1 MSTPRYTLGINTC
14 FAVKRWPEP
23 GRWAEIVAETLGLG
37 MVQHSLDLVDLDA
50 DAPLRPQ
57 AEAVAAACA
66 AHGIALHSTFTG
78 LGAYGRNLLLDPDP
92 IQRRRAAALFR
103 RAVDFTAAAGG
114 RATGGH
120 IGAFSVADWRDDVRR
135 DALWSGLRANLREL
149 AGYAGERG
157 LDAFLFENMA
167 ARREPSTIAEAESLL
182 ASAGNGRAAIA
193 LCLDVGHQ
201 CVVGTSGDDRDPYA
215 WLGQLGARS
224 PVVHLQQSD
233 AEADQHWPF
242 TAERN
247 AQGRIDAGR
256 VLAALDASG
265 AGEVALVLEVI
276 PSFEQ
281 DDDLVLVELAESAE
295 HWRAALA
302 ARGEARR
309 SSGSY
314 GAAHHMPDP

>member
-1 MSTPRYTLGINTC
+1 MNPPRYTLGINTC

-23 GRWAEIVAETLGLG
+23 ERWAEIVAGELGLG
-37 MVQHSLDLVDLDA
+37 MVQHSLDLVDLEA
-50 DAPLRPQ
+50 DAPVREQ

-66 AHGIALHSTFTG
+66 ARGIAVHSTFTG

-92 IQRRRAAALFR
+92 VQRRRAAAWFR
-103 RAVDFTAAAGG
+103 RAVDFTAASGG

-120 IGAFSVADWRDDVRR
+120 VGAFSVADWRDATRR
-135 DALWSGLRANLREL
+135 GELWDGLRADLGEL
-149 AGYAGERG
+149 AAYAGECG
-157 LDAFLFENMA
+157 LEAFLFENMA
-167 ARREPSTIAEAESLL
+167 ARREPSTIADAQALL
-182 ASAGNGRAAIA
+182 APAADGRAAIA

-215 WLGQLGARS
+215 WLRRLGARS

-233 AEADQHWPF
+233 DEADHHWPF

-256 VLAALDASG
+256 VLDALDASG
-265 AGEVALVLEVI
+265 AVEVALVLEVI

-281 DDDLVLVELAESAE
+281 DDDLVLAELAESAE
-295 HWRAALA
+295 HWREALA
-302 ARGEARR
+302 TR
-309 SSGSY
+309 
-314 GAAHHMPDP
+314 

>member
-1 MSTPRYTLGINTC
+1 MNSPDYMLGINTC
-14 FAVKRWPEP
+14 FAVKRWPDPE
-23 GRWAEIVAETLGLG
+23 RWAEIVSETLGLE
-37 MVQHSLDLVDLDA
+37 MIQHSLDLVDLGV
-50 DAPLRPQ
+50 DAPVREQ
-57 AEAVAAACA
+57 AEAVAAACVA
-66 AHGIALHSTFTG
+66 RGVAVHSTFTG

-92 IQRRRAAALFR
+92 VKRRRAAAWFR

-114 RATGGH
+114 SAAGGH
-120 IGAFSVADWRDDVRR
+120 VGAFSVADWRDDARR
-135 DALWSGLRANLREL
+135 ARLWEGLRSDLDEL
-149 AGYAGERG
+149 AAYAGERG

-182 ASAGNGRAAIA
+182 APAADGRAAVA

-215 WLGQLGARS
+215 WLRRLGARS
-224 PVVHLQQSD
+224 PVIHLQQSD
-233 AEADQHWPF
+233 EEADHHWPF

-265 AGEVALVLEVI
+265 AREVALVLEVI
-276 PSFEQ
+276 PSFEH
-281 DDDLVLVELAESAE
+281 DDDAVLGELVESAE

-302 ARGEARR
+302 AHLG
-309 SSGSY
+309 
-314 GAAHHMPDP
+314 

>member
-1 MSTPRYTLGINTC
+1 MSTPAYTLGINTC

-23 GRWAEIVAETLGLG
+23 ERWAGIVADELGLG

-50 DAPLRPQ
+50 DAPLPDQ
-57 AEAVAAACA
+57 AGAVAAACA
-66 AHGIALHSTFTG
+66 ARGIALHSTFTG

-92 IQRRRAAALFR
+92 AQRGRALAWFR
-103 RAVDFTAAAGG
+103 RAIDFTATAGGCAAGG
-114 RATGGH
+114 H
-120 IGAFSVADWRDDVRR
+120 VGALSVADWRDDARR
-135 DALWSGLRANLREL
+135 VQRWDGLRADLGTL
-149 AGYAGERG
+149 AGYAAEKG

-182 ASAGNGRAAIA
+182 TPAAAGRAAVA

-215 WLGQLGARS
+215 WLRRLGAHA
-224 PVVHLQQSD
+224 PVIHLQQSD
-233 AEADQHWPF
+233 ADADHHWPF

-256 VLAALDASG
+256 VLDALDASG
-265 AGEVALVLEVI
+265 AREVALVLEVI

-281 DDDLVLVELAESAE
+281 DDDLVLCELVESAE

-302 ARGEARR
+302 AHG
-309 SSGSY
+309 
-314 GAAHHMPDP
+314 

>member
-23 GRWAEIVAETLGLG
+23 ERWAEIVADELGLG

-50 DAPLRPQ
+50 DAPLPDQ
-57 AEAVAAACA
+57 AGAVAAACA

-92 IQRRRAAALFR
+92 AQRGRALGWFR
-103 RAVDFTAAAGG
+103 RVIDFTAAAGG
-114 RATGGH
+114 CAAGGH
-120 IGAFSVADWRDDVRR
+120 VGALSVADWRDDARR
-135 DALWSGLRANLREL
+135 LQRWHDLRADLGTL
-149 AGYAGERG
+149 AGYAAARG

-182 ASAGNGRAAIA
+182 TPASAGRAAVA

-215 WLGQLGARS
+215 WLRRLGAHA
-224 PVVHLQQSD
+224 PVIHLQQSD
-233 AEADQHWPF
+233 AEADHHWPF

-256 VLAALDASG
+256 VLDALDASG

-281 DDDLVLVELAESAE
+281 DDDLVLSELVESAE
-295 HWRAALA
+295 HWHAALA
-302 ARGEARR
+302 AHG
-309 SSGSY
+309 
-314 GAAHHMPDP
+314 

>member
-1 MSTPRYTLGINTC
+1 MSSPDYTLGINTC

-23 GRWAEIVAETLGLG
+23 ERWAAIVADELGLR

-50 DAPLRPQ
+50 DAPVHEQ
-57 AEAVAAACA
+57 ADAVDAACA
-66 AHGIALHSTFTG
+66 ARGIAVHSTFTG
-78 LGAYGRNLLLDPDP
+78 LGAYERNLLLDPDP
-92 IQRRRAAALFR
+92 VQRRRALHWFR

-114 RATGGH
+114 RAAGGH
-120 IGAFSVADWRDDVRR
+120 IGAFSVADWHDDARR
-135 DALWSGLRANLREL
+135 PQLWEGLRSDLGAL

-167 ARREPSTIAEAESLL
+167 ARREPSTIADAEALL
-182 ASAGNGRAAIA
+182 APAGEGRAAVA

-201 CVVGTSGDDRDPYA
+201 CVVGTRGDDRDPYA
-215 WLGQLGARS
+215 WLRRLGARS
-224 PVVHLQQSD
+224 PVIHLQQSD
-233 AEADQHWPF
+233 AEADHHWPF

-256 VLAALDASG
+256 VLDALDASG
-265 AGEVALVLEVI
+265 ARQVALVLEII

-281 DDDLVLVELAESAE
+281 DDDVVLAELVESAD

-302 ARGEARR
+302 RR
-309 SSGSY
+309 
-314 GAAHHMPDP
+314 